1 MRKKYPFSGYNLYQ
15 IMHTKKAWHACR
27 REGDNQLMTLERGIL
42 AAAWLISFAIFIF
55 LVPRNRVKE
64 AVILFLSAQVIT
76 WPAGLLLVELDFMTH
91 PVREFPVATRSN
103 FTFNYLFY
111 PVISMLANLYYPF
124 HASKWKQAAY
134 QLAAVGGLSGLMQLV
149 RSYTQLIDHVK
160 FNWLLSFLIMF
171 LAFNVTRKYA
181 VWYFR
186 GLKRSGGGGR
196 G

>member
-1 MRKKYPFSGYNLYQ
+1 M
-15 IMHTKKAWHACR
+15 ACLQ
-27 REGDNQLMTLERGIL
+27 EGDNQQMTLERGIL
-42 AAAWLISFAIFIF
+42 TAAWLISFTIFIF

-64 AVILFLSAQVIT
+64 ACILFLSAQVIT
-76 WPAGLLLVELDFMTH
+76 WPAGLLLVELDFMTN

-111 PVISMLANLYYPF
+111 PVISMLANLYYPL

-134 QLAAVGGLSGLMQLV
+134 QLVAVGGLSGLMQLV
-149 RSYTQLIDHVK
+149 RLYTQLIDHPK

-181 VWYFR
+181 AWYFR
-186 GLKRSGGGGR
+186 GLKRSGGGSR
-196 G
+196 